1 MTVNLKLQLSVFGIA
16 SSMHHVKDFVVDSS
30 WLSFIFILAIL
41 GISDL
46 GVRTGASL
54 LSQIL
59 HSSTGLSIYLIQF
72 QFELVPSRSSKV
84 CSNENL
90 ATASISCRFLF
101 ILINLYRQGLPIYL
115 SIVSCFNLM
124 CNLSNNVRLNGKL
137 PLSFNTPT
145 MSTFHNVKL
154 KNNTVLY
161 FFI

>member
-30 WLSFIFILAIL
+30 WLSFILAIL

-46 GVRTGASL
+46 GVGTGVSL

-90 ATASISCRFLF
+90 TTASIFCRVLF

-124 CNLSNNVRLNGKL
+124 CNLSNNVRLKGKL
-137 PLSFNTPT
+137 PLSVNTPT